1 MPAILFAIFIDL
13 LGFGIIVPILPFL
26 VGPYAGTIVI
36 AGVPVGEATLGAAL
50 FSIYSLTAFAA
61 GPLWGRLSDRIGRR
75 PALAATFVGAM
86 SSYLVLAFSD
96 SLMMLFVAR
105 AFSGA
110 MAGNVGIAM
119 ATMAD
124 LTDENNR
131 GRAMGLIGAVFGLGF
146 AFGPLLGG
154 YLSSLSGQSGQS
166 TILLPGLAAASLSLI
181 ACLMAYFFMPETRQ
195 GNDET
200 ASDTDSARASWTD
213 FLRTGAQIALFAMF
227 IITSAG
233 QTMAFTIMPF
243 WTKDLLDWTQKEVG
257 YLMGSIG
264 LCIAAIQSLA
274 TGPLFKSIGE
284 LRSLLLGAGV
294 HLIGCAVIIFL
305 PPSLTVA
312 LIAFPLLMAGMTLS
326 FPALNSLL
334 SRRTDRHRQGA
345 ALGLS
350 SGLGALGRV
359 AGPLAAG
366 LLYARDNPVPL
377 FSAIATTSG
386 ALLLWSLW
394 ELRRPGR
401 PVRLR

>member
-26 VGPYAGTIVI
+26 VGPYAGTVTIGGTV
-36 AGVPVGEATLGAAL
+36 VDEATLGAAL

-75 PALAATFVGAM
+75 PALAATFFGATI
-86 SSYLVLAFSD
+86 SYLVLAFSD
-96 SLMMLFVAR
+96 SLLTLFIAR

-119 ATMAD
+119 AAMAD

-146 AFGPLLGG
+146 AFGPLIGG
-154 YLSSLSGQSGQS
+154 YLSSLGG
-166 TILLPGLAAASLSLI
+166 TADIMVPGLAASALSLM
-181 ACLMAYFFMPETRQ
+181 ACFMAYFFMPETRPEKAD
-195 GNDET
+195 GDNAAAT
-200 ASDTDSARASWTD
+200 RKPSWTE
-213 FLRTGAQIALFAMF
+213 FLRTPPQLALFAMF
-227 IITSAG
+227 IVTSAG
-233 QTMAFTIMPF
+233 QAMVFTIMPF
-243 WTKDLLDWTQKEVG
+243 WTKDLLFWTQKEVG

-284 LRSLLLGAGV
+284 VRSLVLGAGV
-294 HLIGCAVIIFL
+294 HLIGCAVIIML
-305 PPSLTVA
+305 PASLTVA
-312 LIAFPLLMAGMTLS
+312 LISFPLMMAGMTLS

-334 SRRTDRHRQGA
+334 SRRTEKDRQGA

-350 SGLGALGRV
+350 SGLSALGRV

-366 LLYARDNPVPL
+366 LLYISSAPGPL
-377 FSAIATTSG
+377 FQAIAITSG
-386 ALLLWSLW
+386 LLLSWSLW
-394 ELRRPGR
+394 ELRKRAD
-401 PVRLR
+401 